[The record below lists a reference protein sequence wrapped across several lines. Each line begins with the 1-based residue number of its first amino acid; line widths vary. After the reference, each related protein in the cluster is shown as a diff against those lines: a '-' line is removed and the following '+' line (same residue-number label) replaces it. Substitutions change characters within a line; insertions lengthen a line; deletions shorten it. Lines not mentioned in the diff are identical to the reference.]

1 MTLQQ
6 HILARLPLVMFGAKA
21 ALLWVLANYTWPSDP
36 VRDFRRGHRPPWRP
50 RWLAAVA
57 IRSLAL
63 AVVVTWIACWHWSLG
78 IFSFAVAC
86 ALPLVRSLIAPRHL
100 AEVEIG
106 ANLFFLA
113 GAVELASLHAVG
125 LWTPDSAQP
134 ESRQLAA
141 LCIVAA
147 IVVFSLRGGTFIVRG
162 VLNKGATL
170 PERPRYSSAH
180 AAATSEHRRVDVA
193 EYNRGRIIGNIERLL
208 LLVFV
213 AMRAWEALAFLITA
227 KGLFRSRDLE
237 QADFAEY
244 FLVGTLISS
253 MIAVAA
259 GLGIQL
265 AVKLLW

>member
-1 MTLQQ
+1 MTLRQ
-6 HILARLPLVMFGAKA
+6 HILAHLPLVIFGAKA
-21 ALLWVLANYTWPSDP
+21 AMLWVLANYTWPSDP
-36 VRDFRRGHRPPWRP
+36 VRDFRRGHRPSWRP

-57 IRSLAL
+57 IRSTVLAFL
-63 AVVVTWIACWHWSLG
+63 VTWIAGWHWSLG
-78 IFSFAVAC
+78 IFTLAVASL
-86 ALPLVRSLIAPRHL
+86 LPMVRSRIAPRYL
-100 AEVEIG
+100 AELEIG
-106 ANLFFLA
+106 ANVFYLA
-113 GAVELASLHAVG
+113 AVIDLASLRAVA
-125 LWTPDSAQP
+125 LLTPGNP
-134 ESRQLAA
+134 RLEGRQLAA
-141 LCIVAA
+141 LYIVAA

-162 VLNKGATL
+162 VLSKGRTL
-170 PERPRYSSAH
+170 PGYPRQSSING
-180 AAATSEHRRVDVA
+180 AAPEHRKVDVV

-213 AMRAWEALAFLITA
+213 AMQAWEALAFLITA